1 MWGIGNLDTIE
12 TVQLKFYKNIL
23 NLKKSTPTFM
33 IYGELGVTPLEIDIK
48 TRILSYWAKLIE
60 NKENGILS
68 SDIYSITYEMH
79 KRKIIKSCW
88 IDNVKTILNSIG
100 FSGFWID
107 QSCLNAKWL
116 KSAANQRLK
125 DIFIQQWLTH
135 IDISSHTNTYR
146 IFKQNFQQ
154 SNYISKL
161 PDRLCKIMFKFRT
174 RNHRLPVETGRWQ
187 GIPFDIRTCQE
198 CQLDLGDE
206 FHYLFICPQFKEERK
221 KYLRQ
226 YIYKK
231 PNTYKFNELM
241 NTPDHKQQVSLCY
254 LISAIVKK
262 FK

>member
-1 MWGIGNLDTIE
+1 
-12 TVQLKFYKNIL
+12 
-23 NLKKSTPTFM
+23 
-33 IYGELGVTPLEIDIK
+33 
-48 TRILSYWAKLIE
+48 
-60 NKENGILS
+60 
-68 SDIYSITYEMH
+68 MH

-100 FSGFWID
+100 FSCFWIGK
-107 QSCLNAKWL
+107 SCLNAKWL
-116 KSAANQRLK
+116 KTAANQRLK

-187 GIPFDIRTCQE
+187 GIPFDRRTCQE
-198 CQLDLGDE
+198 CQSDLGDE
-206 FHYLFICPQFKEERK
+206 FHYLFICPQFKDERK

-226 YIYKK
+226 YFYKK

-241 NTPDHKQQVSLCY
+241 NTPDHKQQKSLCY
-254 LISAIVKK
+254 LILAIVKK